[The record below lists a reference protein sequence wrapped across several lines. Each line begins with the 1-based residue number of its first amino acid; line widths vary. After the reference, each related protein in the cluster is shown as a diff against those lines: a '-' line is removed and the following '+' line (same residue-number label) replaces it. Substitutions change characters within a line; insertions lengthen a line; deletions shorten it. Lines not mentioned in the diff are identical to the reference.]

1 MNRLSSC
8 LKLHL
13 EESGEE
19 KGGVGEVKHE
29 KENSIKRE
37 AIPPF
42 SSRNLGGGI
51 LLSATYTHAKQKS
64 SDGREVIL
72 STQICFPNHA
82 AQRDPTSL
90 QCADQWQL
98 FPVINLEI

>member
-37 AIPPF
+37 ALPPL
-42 SSRNLGGGI
+42 SSRNLGGI

-64 SDGREVIL
+64 SEGGRAVEGK
-72 STQICFPNHA
+72 S
-82 AQRDPTSL
+82 S
-90 QCADQWQL
+90 
-98 FPVINLEI
+98 